1 MNRMLATDRLS
12 GLAAVLAG
20 LWVLRHFGYGFWGY
34 VLASLLWLPGLVAL
48 LASEPISQTINRIVA
63 PLDPNGSVA
72 EYINALLSPI
82 QALAD
87 RVDGIH
93 RKAAFKVFALWL
105 AIGLSVLALA
115 LLLLGILMTAI
126 GQNLR
131 RSWQPTGLVSSIAS
145 QKEAV
150 DIEVQYENSCMWE
163 PRDSCSNYEQEI
175 SLELRRILERPAVH
189 RARAIGRVS
198 HRVYD
203 TLQK

>member
-1 MNRMLATDRLS
+1 MNSILATDRLS

-20 LWVLRHFGYGFWGY
+20 LWVLRHFEYGFWGY
-34 VLASLLWLPGLVAL
+34 ALASLLWLPGLLAL

-63 PLDPNGSVA
+63 PLDPNGPVA
-72 EYINALLSPI
+72 EYINAHLSPI
-82 QALAD
+82 QNIAD

-115 LLLLGILMTAI
+115 LLLLGLLMAAI
-126 GQNLR
+126 GAIQGWSRQL
-131 RSWQPTGLVSSIAS
+131 TGPVSSIAS
-145 QKEAV
+145 QKESV

-198 HRVYD
+198 RRVYD